1 MGASV
6 WAGALRQSPRGTVH
20 EVAKARV
27 NGVVSPATLI
37 SLVGLY
43 GKDGVMAEGEDG

>member
-1 MGASV
+1 V